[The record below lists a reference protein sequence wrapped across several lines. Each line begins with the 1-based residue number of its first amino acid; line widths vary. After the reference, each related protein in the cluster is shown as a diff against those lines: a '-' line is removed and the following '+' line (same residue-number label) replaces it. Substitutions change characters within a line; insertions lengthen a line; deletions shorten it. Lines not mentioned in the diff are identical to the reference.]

1 MISSVKSLKS
11 LLFAKIDSLKWLP
24 TCQKLKNCLKNT
36 SRVERRGPNA
46 KSTDEFGK
54 VVDDY
59 FTKANAKVDYSILSD
74 EIKNIVNRLA
84 KSKQSLEEIRSQSK
98 DDLNHRRHSKK
109 R

>member
-1 MISSVKSLKS
+1 MGDVGLNVKS
-11 LLFAKIDSLKWLP
+11 
-24 TCQKLKNCLKNT
+24 T
-36 SRVERRGPNA
+36 E
-46 KSTDEFGK
+46 EFGK
-54 VVDDY
+54 LVDHH